1 MANNHIKRDQAVD
14 TLRTVTPDKAFY
26 FYKAEGQPL
35 GATSRSFSEF
45 ASTVK
50 GIDPASVRFH
60 VERGDFES
68 WFRMLGDKSLAGQVA
83 ALRSKK
89 ISPEELRAKV
99 SSTVRLR
106 VSELQK
112 IAE

>member
-1 MANNHIKRDQAVD
+1 MANNHTKRDQAVD
-14 TLRTVTPDKAFY
+14 TLRTVAPDKAFY
-26 FYKAEGQPL
+26 FYRAIGQPL

-45 ASTVK
+45 AATVR

-60 VERGDFES
+60 IERGDFES
-68 WFRMLGDKSLAGQVA
+68 WFRMLGDKSLAGKVA
-83 ALRSKK
+83 VLRSKN
-89 ISPEELRAKV
+89 ISPEELRARV
-99 SSTVRLR
+99 SSTVRSR